1 MWLFKCVFMTEAK
14 TQEVIHLEDVEKV
27 YEMGETK
34 VRALRGS
41 NLEIDEGEFIAVMG
55 PSGSGKSTLMNMMG
69 ALDVPTRG
77 LVEVADRN
85 LSEMGPDELALLR
98 NEKVGFIFQE
108 FNLLKNLNTIQNVML
123 PLTIQEVPESERRS
137 RAAELLEKVGLG
149 DRLKHM
155 PSELSGGQRQRVS
168 IARALANDP
177 DIVLAD
183 EPTGNL
189 DTDTGAK
196 IMELLTEF
204 NEQGKTIIM
213 VTHDPNDAE
222 YADRTIKIK
231 DGVTHPGEEDE
242 S

>member
-1 MWLFKCVFMTEAK
+1 MS
-14 TQEVIHLEDVEKV
+14 VIELEDVEKV
-27 YEMGETK
+27 YQMGNTE

-41 NLEIDEGEFIAVMG
+41 DLEIDEGEFIAVMG

-69 ALDVPTRG
+69 ALDVPTSG
-77 LVEVADRN
+77 LVEVADRDLN
-85 LSEMGPDELALLR
+85 EMGPDELALLR

-108 FNLLKNLNTIQNVML
+108 FNLMKNLNTIQNVML

-137 RAAELLEKVGLG
+137 KAADLLEKVGLG
-149 DRLKHM
+149 DRLTHM

-177 DIVLAD
+177 EIVLAD

-189 DTDTGAK
+189 DTTTGGK
-196 IMELLTEF
+196 IMDLLTEF
-204 NEQGKTIIM
+204 NEEGKTIIM

-231 DGVTHPGEEDE
+231 DGVTHPGEEE
-242 S
+242 

>member
-1 MWLFKCVFMTEAK
+1 MS
-14 TQEVIHLEDVEKV
+14 VIELEDVEKV
-27 YEMGETK
+27 YQMGDTE

-69 ALDVPTRG
+69 ALDVPATG
-77 LVEVADRN
+77 LVEVAGRD

-108 FNLLKNLNTIQNVML
+108 FNLLKNVNTIQNVML
-123 PLTIQEVPESERRS
+123 PLTIQEVPKTERRS

-168 IARALANDP
+168 IARALANNP
-177 DIVLAD
+177 EIVLAD

-204 NEQGKTIIM
+204 NEEGKTIIM

-231 DGVTHPGEEDE
+231 DGVTHPGEEE
-242 S
+242 

>member
-1 MWLFKCVFMTEAK
+1 MS
-14 TQEVIHLEDVEKV
+14 VIELEDVEKV
-27 YEMGETK
+27 YQMGETK

-69 ALDVPTRG
+69 ALDVPTTG
-77 LVEVADRN
+77 LVEVADRD

-108 FNLLKNLNTIQNVML
+108 FNLMKNLNTIQNVML
-123 PLTIQEVPESERRS
+123 PLTIQEVPEAERRS
-137 RAAELLEKVGLG
+137 RAADLLEKVGLG
-149 DRLKHM
+149 DRLTHM

-177 DIVLAD
+177 EIVLAD

-196 IMELLTEF
+196 IMDLLTEF
-204 NEQGKTIIM
+204 NEEGKTIIM

-231 DGVTHPGEEDE
+231 DGVTHPGEKE
-242 S
+242 

>member
-1 MWLFKCVFMTEAK
+1 MGAESLINF
-14 TQEVIHLEDVEKV
+14 EDVEKV
-27 YEMGETK
+27 YEMGDAE

-41 NLEIDEGEFIAVMG
+41 YLKIESGEFIAVMG

-69 ALDVPTRG
+69 ALDVPTTG
-77 LVEVADRN
+77 LVEVAGRD

-108 FNLLKNLNTIQNVML
+108 FNLLKNMNTIQNVML
-123 PLTIQEVPESERRS
+123 PLTIQEVPKTERRS

-177 DIVLAD
+177 EIVLAD

-204 NEQGKTIIM
+204 NEEGKTIIM

-231 DGVTHPGEEDE
+231 DGVTHPGEEE
-242 S
+242 

>member
-1 MWLFKCVFMTEAK
+1 MS
-14 TQEVIHLEDVEKV
+14 VIELDDVEKV
-27 YEMGETK
+27 YQMGNTE

-41 NLEIDEGEFIAVMG
+41 DLEIDEGEFIAVMG

-77 LVEVADRN
+77 LVEVADRDLN
-85 LSEMGPDELALLR
+85 EMGPDELALLR

-108 FNLLKNLNTIQNVML
+108 FNLMKNLNTIQNVML

-137 RAAELLEKVGLG
+137 KAADLLEKVGLG
-149 DRLKHM
+149 DRLTHM

-177 DIVLAD
+177 EIVLAD

-189 DTDTGAK
+189 DTTTGGK
-196 IMELLTEF
+196 IMDLLTEF
-204 NEQGKTIIM
+204 NEEGKTIIM

-231 DGVTHPGEEDE
+231 DGVTHPGEEE
-242 S
+242 

>member
-1 MWLFKCVFMTEAK
+1 
-14 TQEVIHLEDVEKV
+14 
-27 YEMGETK
+27 MGETE

-41 NLEIDEGEFIAVMG
+41 DLEIERGEFIAVMG

-69 ALDVPTRG
+69 ALDVPTNG
-77 LVEVADRN
+77 LVEVADRDLSEMGRLVEVADRD

-108 FNLLKNLNTIQNVML
+108 FNLLKNMNTIQNVML
-123 PLTIQEVPESERRS
+123 PLTIQEVPRSERRS
-137 RAAELLEKVGLG
+137 RASELLEKVGLG
-149 DRLKHM
+149 DRLEHM

-168 IARALANDP
+168 IARALANNP
-177 DIVLAD
+177 EIVLAD

-189 DTDTGAK
+189 DTETGAK
-196 IMELLTEF
+196 IMDLLTEF
-204 NEQGKTIIM
+204 NNEGKTIIM

-242 S
+242 

>member
-1 MWLFKCVFMTEAK
+1 MS
-14 TQEVIHLEDVEKV
+14 VIELEDVEKV
-27 YEMGETK
+27 YQMGETE

-41 NLEIDEGEFIAVMG
+41 NLEIEKGEFIAVMG

-69 ALDVPTRG
+69 ALDVPTNG
-77 LVEVADRN
+77 LVEVADRD

-108 FNLLKNLNTIQNVML
+108 FNLLKNMNTIQNVML
-123 PLTIQEVPESERRS
+123 PLTIQEVPRSERRS
-137 RAAELLEKVGLG
+137 RASELLEKVGLG
-149 DRLKHM
+149 DRLEHM

-168 IARALANDP
+168 IARALANNP
-177 DIVLAD
+177 EIVLAD

-189 DTDTGAK
+189 DTETGAK
-196 IMELLTEF
+196 IMDLLTEF
-204 NEQGKTIIM
+204 NNEGKTIIM

-242 S
+242 

>member
-1 MWLFKCVFMTEAK
+1 MS
-14 TQEVIHLEDVEKV
+14 VIELEDVEKV
-27 YEMGETK
+27 YQMGETK

-77 LVEVADRN
+77 LVEVADRDLN
-85 LSEMGPDELALLR
+85 EMGPDELALLR

-108 FNLLKNLNTIQNVML
+108 FNLMKNLNTIQNVML

-137 RAAELLEKVGLG
+137 KAADLLEKVGLG
-149 DRLKHM
+149 ERLTHM

-177 DIVLAD
+177 EIVLAD

-189 DTDTGAK
+189 DTTTGGK
-196 IMELLTEF
+196 IMDLLTEF
-204 NEQGKTIIM
+204 NEEGKTIIM

-231 DGVTHPGEEDE
+231 DGVTHPGEEE
-242 S
+242 

>member
-1 MWLFKCVFMTEAK
+1 MS
-14 TQEVIHLEDVEKV
+14 VIELEDVEKV
-27 YEMGETK
+27 YQMGETE

-69 ALDVPTRG
+69 ALDVPTTG
-77 LVEVADRN
+77 LVEVADQD
-85 LSEMGPDELALLR
+85 LSEMGSDELALLR

-108 FNLLKNLNTIQNVML
+108 FNLMKNLNTIQNVML

-137 RAAELLEKVGLG
+137 RAADLLEKVGLG
-149 DRLKHM
+149 DRLTHM

-177 DIVLAD
+177 EIVLAD

-196 IMELLTEF
+196 IMDLLTEF
-204 NEQGKTIIM
+204 NEEGKTIIM

-231 DGVTHPGEEDE
+231 DGVTHPGKDQ
-242 S
+242 

>member
-1 MWLFKCVFMTEAK
+1 MS
-14 TQEVIHLEDVEKV
+14 VIELEDVEKV
-27 YEMGETK
+27 YQMGETE

-41 NLEIDEGEFIAVMG
+41 DLEIEKGEFIAVMG

-69 ALDVPTRG
+69 ALDVPTNG
-77 LVEVADRN
+77 LVEVADRD

-108 FNLLKNLNTIQNVML
+108 FNLLKNMNTIQNVML
-123 PLTIQEVPESERRS
+123 PLTIQEVPRSERRS
-137 RAAELLEKVGLG
+137 RASELLEKVGLR
-149 DRLKHM
+149 DRLEHM

-168 IARALANDP
+168 IARALANNP
-177 DIVLAD
+177 EIILAD

-189 DTDTGAK
+189 DTETGAK
-196 IMELLTEF
+196 IMDLLTEF
-204 NEQGKTIIM
+204 NNEGKTIIM

-242 S
+242 

>member
-1 MWLFKCVFMTEAK
+1 MS
-14 TQEVIHLEDVEKV
+14 VIELDDVEKV
-27 YEMGETK
+27 YQMGDTE

-77 LVEVADRN
+77 LVEVADRDLN
-85 LSEMGPDELALLR
+85 EMGPDELALLR

-108 FNLLKNLNTIQNVML
+108 FNLMKNLNTIQNVML

-137 RAAELLEKVGLG
+137 KAADLLEKVGLG
-149 DRLKHM
+149 DRLTHM
-155 PSELSGGQRQRVS
+155 QRQRVS

-177 DIVLAD
+177 EIVLAD

-189 DTDTGAK
+189 DTTTGGK
-196 IMELLTEF
+196 IMDLLTEF
-204 NEQGKTIIM
+204 NEEGKTIIM

-231 DGVTHPGEEDE
+231 DGVTHPGEEE
-242 S
+242 

>member
-1 MWLFKCVFMTEAK
+1 MSYLGAESL
-14 TQEVIHLEDVEKV
+14 INLEDVEKV
-27 YEMGETK
+27 YEMGDAE

-41 NLEIDEGEFIAVMG
+41 YLKIESGEFIAVMG

-69 ALDVPTRG
+69 ALDVPTTG
-77 LVEVADRN
+77 LVEVAGRD

-108 FNLLKNLNTIQNVML
+108 FNLLKNMNTIQNVML
-123 PLTIQEVPESERRS
+123 PLTIQEVPKTERRS

-177 DIVLAD
+177 EIVLAD

-204 NEQGKTIIM
+204 NEEGKTIIM

-231 DGVTHPGEEDE
+231 DGVTHPGEEE
-242 S
+242 